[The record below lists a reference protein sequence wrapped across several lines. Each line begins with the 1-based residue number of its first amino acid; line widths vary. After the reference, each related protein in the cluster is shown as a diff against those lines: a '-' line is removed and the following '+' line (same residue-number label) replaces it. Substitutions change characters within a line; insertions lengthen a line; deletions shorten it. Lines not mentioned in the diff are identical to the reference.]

1 MHFWAYSHLFFLSYH
16 IRMVEV
22 SFAVIYDAHGSIT
35 LYFCHI
41 FCPNGKKRQ
50 LIWRIRSV
58 YMCFFSLQFIVSR
71 NFRAI
76 GYRQQ
81 WRNKDILNVF
91 FPTSFHLLPFNREK
105 NAFKIL
111 LFSFWRLLSDIW
123 LSEQFKCRSIPFTS
137 AAVFNAPKPNRSNY
151 NLLKCYIESSSKY
164 MNSVNSEINHSAF
177 HSQFRKNHRRKI
189 IGSFLVNL

>member
-58 YMCFFSLQFIVSR
+58 YMCFFPFNLLFHGILEPLDTGNSGVIRIFEMCFFPLVFTYYRLIGKKAHSKYFCSPSDACYLIFGSR
-71 NFRAI
+71 NSSNADPFRLHQLRCLMHQNPTDPI
-76 GYRQQ
+76 T
-81 WRNKDILNVF
+81 ICSNV
-91 FPTSFHLLPFNREK
+91 TLRVHQNT
-105 NAFKIL
+105 
-111 LFSFWRLLSDIW
+111 WTV
-123 LSEQFKCRSIPFTS
+123 SI
-137 AAVFNAPKPNRSNY
+137 
-151 NLLKCYIESSSKY
+151 
-164 MNSVNSEINHSAF
+164 
-177 HSQFRKNHRRKI
+177 RK
-189 IGSFLVNL
+189 